1 MLRADRPRR
10 EDRAR
15 HGADRDVRVGR
26 RLHGLPPARLGPVDL
41 ARPQLEADGRWD
53 DMRAAVRAH
62 YERFN
67 EADDGTFRASPR
79 YFRILA

>member
-1 MLRADRPRR
+1 
-10 EDRAR
+10 
-15 HGADRDVRVGR
+15 
-26 RLHGLPPARLGPVDL
+26 
-41 ARPQLEADGRWD
+41 
-53 DMRAAVRAH
+53 VRAH